1 MPATPAIELLDA
13 MGIAYRLYTYDHD
26 PSVSSYG
33 LEAAEALGTDG
44 SVVLKTLIA
53 DLGTELAVGVVPVED
68 ELDLRALAHHL
79 GAKRATLARPGDAAR
94 SSGYVLGG
102 ISPLGQRRR
111 LTTVID
117 QSVEDLP
124 TVSSARVDAVLKSSS
139 LQKTSQ
145 RPRTRPLRRFDDHAE
160 PSRTEATSPC
170 SEPVFATSSL
180 SGSFSVLTTTLGPT
194 RRTPGLRTACSE
206 ALVVDASRSRSD
218 S

>member
-1 MPATPAIELLDA
+1 

-33 LEAAEALGTDG
+33 LEAAESLGTAG

-53 DLGTELAVGVVPVED
+53 DLGSKLVVGVVPVED

-79 GAKRATLARPGDAAR
+79 GAKRATLARPGDAER

-124 TVSSARVDAVLKSSS
+124 TCFVSAGRRGFEVELAPKDLATATNATFASIR
-139 LQKTSQ
+139 
-145 RPRTRPLRRFDDHAE
+145 RPR
-160 PSRTEATSPC
+160 
-170 SEPVFATSSL
+170 
-180 SGSFSVLTTTLGPT
+180 
-194 RRTPGLRTACSE
+194 
-206 ALVVDASRSRSD
+206 
-218 S
+218 